1 MTASN
6 EVQNPDEKEED
17 VFDGNSFF
25 GQLNW
30 SDILFPH
37 LMPYLTIEDCFR
49 SIQLIFN
56 LFTSYANSKLYNL
69 QEMNSALIDKIFFV

>member
-6 EVQNPDEKEED
+6 EVPNPDEEEED

-69 QEMNSALIDKIFFV
+69 QEMNSALFDKNFFV

>member
-6 EVQNPDEKEED
+6 EVQHPNEEEEEED
-17 VFDGNSFF
+17 VFEGNSFF

-30 SDILFPH
+30 PDILFPH

-49 SIQLIFN
+49 SIQLS
-56 LFTSYANSKLYNL
+56 LFTSYANNKRYNL
-69 QEMNSALIDKIFFV
+69 